1 MFKQRQDLKPHG
13 LKSDSGVKKWTHRI
27 FNDDD
32 DDYNYDAGGSDDVR
46 LPMIRIEGIGLFSG
60 RPL

>member
-1 MFKQRQDLKPHG
+1 MVWKVIQELRSG
-13 LKSDSGVKKWTHRI
+13 LRI

-60 RPL
+60 RPLWTTESVWKL